1 MDDTRKLNGTTAL
14 LGEPIEPEIISI
26 TPASGAWVV
35 RTVGTHG
42 VDQRYLRSLV
52 QVWALVRYPGPPSFT
67 EVVPLVEGDTGLTFV
82 DDSARWLW
90 FDSTGARCTCR
101 PYSPP
106 SWQTDDP
113 WWCTTCASRIERV
126 EHE

>member
-1 MDDTRKLNGTTAL
+1 MDDTRKLNGSTAIL
-14 LGEPIEPEIISI
+14 EPIHPEIISI

-52 QVWALVRYPGPPSFT
+52 LVWALVRYPGPPSFT

-82 DDSARWLW
+82 DHSARWLW
-90 FDSTGARCTCR
+90 FESAGGRCTCR